1 MLAVRTSQFAGAL
14 RRMSSAT
21 APAAAAFGH
30 AGVIETIAVVPGKVT
45 KEVIVKVRELMAR
58 SALGRASR
66 LL

>member
-1 MLAVRTSQFAGAL
+1 
-14 RRMSSAT
+14 MSSAT